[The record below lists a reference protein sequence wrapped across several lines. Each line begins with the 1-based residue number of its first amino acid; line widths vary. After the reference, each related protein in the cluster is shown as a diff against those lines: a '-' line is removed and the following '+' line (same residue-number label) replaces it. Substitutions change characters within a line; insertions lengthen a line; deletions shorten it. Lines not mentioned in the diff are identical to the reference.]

1 MVALKNPQI
10 RVTVVDKDA
19 ARISKWNS
27 PHLPVHEPGLFD
39 VVRSTRDGV
48 QAGDETHLRAPN
60 LFFSTD
66 VEKGIADAD
75 LVFLSVNTP
84 TKVSGIGAGMATN
97 MAAFESATRMVA
109 QLASPGAI
117 IVEKST
123 VPVQTAQMIREIV
136 SLWLNCQSCQS
147 CQR

>member
-1 MVALKNPQI
+1 M
-10 RVTVVDKDA
+10 
-19 ARISKWNS
+19 
-27 PHLPVHEPGLFD
+27 HEPGLSE
-39 VVRSTRDGV
+39 VVKCTRDGV
-48 QAGDETHLRAPN
+48 RSYNDSQLRAPN
-60 LFFSTD
+60 LFFTTTIEES
-66 VEKGIADAD
+66 IADAD
-75 LVFLSVNTP
+75 LIFLAVNTP

-136 SLWLNCQSCQS
+136 SCLRNSFRGLADCIS
-147 CQR
+147 